1 MLCGLAFIDMD
12 EQIDYNKLA
21 LDFANKHKDLN
32 DQNQSEAKENQIENI
47 NNPEISDDIK
57 AKAMADLVS
66 DPKKMIRTNISGKIQ
81 EKIQTDD
88 TVQERLGKTAD
99 TIIDRNL
106 SSEQNK
112 AIADNI
118 SSENDINEANFEK
131 YKNEY
136 SHFGIVTKVDKPW
149 KTKIISVIND
159 FWFII
164 FAIISFF
171 TIVPV
176 SIFIERLRALK
187 GFVKAVFII
196 LGCLLIAGVLFGLIV
211 LIFHFAGIDFLKRG

>member
-1 MLCGLAFIDMD
+1 MLYGLAFIDMD

-176 SIFIERLRALK
+176 SIFIERLSALK

-196 LGCLLIAGVLFGLIV
+196 LGCLLIAGILFGLIV

>member
-1 MLCGLAFIDMD
+1 MLDGFAFIDME
-12 EQIDYNKLA
+12 EQIDYKKLA
-21 LDFANKHKDLN
+21 LDFANDHKDLN
-32 DQNQSEAKENQIENI
+32 DQNQSEAKDKQIENVN
-47 NNPEISDDIK
+47 NNPEISDEVK
-57 AKAMADLVS
+57 AKAMVDLVS

-88 TVQERLGKTAD
+88 TVQQRLGKTAD

-136 SHFGIVTKVDKPW
+136 SHFGIITKVDKPW

-159 FWFII
+159 FWFVI

-187 GFVKAVFII
+187 GFVKAIFII
-196 LGCLLIAGVLFGLIV
+196 LGCLLLAGILFGLIV
-211 LIFHFAGIDFLKRG
+211 LIFHWAGIDFLKR

>member
-1 MLCGLAFIDMD
+1 MALYADGYFSNSM
-12 EQIDYNKLA
+12 EEKIDYKELA
-21 LDFANKHKDLN
+21 LKFADEHKDFN
-32 DQNQSEAKENQIENI
+32 DQAQKEETQIAEQKQ
-47 NNPEISDDIK
+47 PEISDDVK
-57 AKAMADLVS
+57 AKAMVDLVS
-66 DPKKMIRTNISGKIQ
+66 DPKKAIRANISGKIQ

-88 TVQERLGKTAD
+88 TVQQRLGKTAD
-99 TIIDRNL
+99 TIIDKNL

-136 SHFGIVTKVDKPW
+136 SHFGIITKVDKPW

-159 FWFII
+159 FWFVV

-196 LGCLLIAGVLFGLIV
+196 LGCLLIAGILFGLIV
-211 LIFHFAGIDFLKRG
+211 LIFHWAGIDFLKG

>member
-176 SIFIERLRALK
+176 SIFIERLSALK

>member
-196 LGCLLIAGVLFGLIV
+196 LGCLLIAGILFGLIV

>member
-1 MLCGLAFIDMD
+1 MDGFAFIDME
-12 EQIDYNKLA
+12 EQIDYKKLA
-21 LDFANKHKDLN
+21 LDFANDHKDLN
-32 DQNQSEAKENQIENI
+32 DQNQSEAKDKQIENVN
-47 NNPEISDDIK
+47 NNPEISDDVK
-57 AKAMADLVS
+57 AKAMVDLVS

-136 SHFGIVTKVDKPW
+136 SHFGIITKVDKPW

-159 FWFII
+159 FWFVI

-187 GFVKAVFII
+187 GFVKAIFII
-196 LGCLLIAGVLFGLIV
+196 LGCLLLAGILFGLIV
-211 LIFHFAGIDFLKRG
+211 LIFHWAGIDFLKR

>member
-1 MLCGLAFIDMD
+1 MLDGFAFIDME
-12 EQIDYNKLA
+12 EQIDYKKLA
-21 LDFANKHKDLN
+21 LDFANDHKDLN
-32 DQNQSEAKENQIENI
+32 DQNQSEAKDKQIENVN
-47 NNPEISDDIK
+47 NNPEISDDVK
-57 AKAMADLVS
+57 AKAMVDLVS

-136 SHFGIVTKVDKPW
+136 SHFGIITKVDKPW

-159 FWFII
+159 FWFVI

-187 GFVKAVFII
+187 GFVKAIFII
-196 LGCLLIAGVLFGLIV
+196 LGCLLLAGILFGLIV
-211 LIFHFAGIDFLKRG
+211 LIFHWAGIDFLKR

>member
-1 MLCGLAFIDMD
+1 MLCGFAFIDMD

-196 LGCLLIAGVLFGLIV
+196 LGCLLIAGILFGLIV

>member
-1 MLCGLAFIDMD
+1 MLGGYAFIDMD
-12 EQIDYNKLA
+12 EEIDYKKLA
-21 LDFANKHKDLN
+21 LDFANEHKDFN
-32 DQNQSEAKENQIENI
+32 NQHQEEAELEEIK
-47 NNPEISDDIK
+47 NPNTEISDEVK
-57 AKAMADLVS
+57 AKAMVDLVS
-66 DPKKMIRTNISGKIQ
+66 DPKKTIRANISGKIQ

-99 TIIDRNL
+99 TIIDSNL
-106 SSEQNK
+106 SVEQNK
-112 AIADNI
+112 AIADHI

-136 SHFGIVTKVDKPW
+136 SHFGIITKVDKPW

-196 LGCLLIAGVLFGLIV
+196 LGCLLIAGILFGLVV
-211 LIFHFAGIDFLKRG
+211 LIFHAAGIDLFEGL

>member
-1 MLCGLAFIDMD
+1 M
-12 EQIDYNKLA
+12 EEKDYKDLA
-21 LDFANKHKDLN
+21 LQYVKEQQNNSANNASEENDLTT
-32 DQNQSEAKENQIENI
+32 QPQTS
-47 NNPEISDDIK
+47 PEISDEVK
-57 AKAMADLVS
+57 AKAMVDLVS
-66 DPKKMIRTNISGKIQ
+66 DPKKAIRANISGKIQ

-88 TVQERLGKTAD
+88 TVQQRLSKTAD
-99 TIIDRNL
+99 TIIDKNL

-112 AIADNI
+112 AVAEHIT
-118 SSENDINEANFEK
+118 SEDDINQANFEK

-136 SHFGIVTKVDKPW
+136 SHFGIQTKVDKPW

-159 FWFII
+159 FWFVI

-187 GFVKAVFII
+187 GFVKAIFII
-196 LGCLLIAGVLFGLIV
+196 LGCLLLAGILFGLIV
-211 LIFHFAGIDFLKRG
+211 LIFHWAGIDFLKQ

>member
-1 MLCGLAFIDMD
+1 MLDGFAFIDME
-12 EQIDYNKLA
+12 EQIDYKKLA
-21 LDFANKHKDLN
+21 LDFANDHKDLN
-32 DQNQSEAKENQIENI
+32 DQNQSEAKDNQIENVN
-47 NNPEISDDIK
+47 NNPEISDEVK
-57 AKAMADLVS
+57 AKAMVDLVS

-88 TVQERLGKTAD
+88 TVQQRLGKTAD

-136 SHFGIVTKVDKPW
+136 SHFGIITKVDKPW

-196 LGCLLIAGVLFGLIV
+196 LGCLLVAGILFGLIV
-211 LIFHFAGIDFLKRG
+211 LIFHWAGIDFLKR

>member
-176 SIFIERLRALK
+176 SIFIERLSALK

-196 LGCLLIAGVLFGLIV
+196 LGCLLIAGILFGLIV

>member
-1 MLCGLAFIDMD
+1 MLEGFAFIDME
-12 EQIDYNKLA
+12 EQIDYKKLA
-21 LDFANKHKDLN
+21 LDFANDHKDLN
-32 DQNQSEAKENQIENI
+32 DQNQLEAKDKQIENVN
-47 NNPEISDDIK
+47 NNPEISDDVK
-57 AKAMADLVS
+57 AKAMVDLVS

-136 SHFGIVTKVDKPW
+136 SHFGIITKVDKPW

-159 FWFII
+159 FWFVI

-187 GFVKAVFII
+187 GFVKAIFII
-196 LGCLLIAGVLFGLIV
+196 LGCLLLAGILFGLIV
-211 LIFHFAGIDFLKRG
+211 LIFHWAGIDFLKR